1 MTSEILSLFHIV
13 FIVLCLF
20 KFTDQCWLLK
30 SACFTELSILLYW
43 LICLVN
49 CEAL

>member
-1 MTSEILSLFHIV
+1 MMTSEILGLFHIV

-30 SACFTELSILLYW
+30 SACFTEISLFTVLVDLLS
-43 LICLVN
+43 
-49 CEAL
+49 